1 MLIPADEAAFA
12 MLSRAGVNELTV
24 VNADGQQALQVSDGC
39 QLVIVSPAWMSEM
52 IGAQV
57 ELARRV
63 EQAQQAES
71 R

>member
-1 MLIPADEAAFA
+1 

-24 VNADGQQALQVSDGC
+24 FDTGGRQALLVTDGC
-39 QLVIVSPAWMSEM
+39 QLVIASPAWMSEM

>member
-1 MLIPADEAAFA
+1 

-24 VNADGQQALQVSDGC
+24 VNADGRQALQVSDGC